1 MKGHDPVPLRVGD
14 ALRME
19 DAGPMPLGKIV
30 AQVRERFADTE
41 PIEADTVEP
50 PEDAAERLNRQREA
64 RESLW
69 RSRLPRRYANASLR
83 ALRDQ
88 QSPSQLAVWLA
99 AEVGVT
105 DRALNLLLAGPSRR
119 GKCLTG
125 DSLVTDPDTG
135 LPWRLVDVVGD
146 YTVSRVASYD
156 GKQISVENIT
166 QRIDSGVQPTLR
178 MILNSGRE
186 ITVTRHHP
194 LLLPDGWRAAAD
206 VRPGETVALPARLPE
221 PRKPERMSAAEIDL
235 LAILVAEG
243 CCGPGGGTT
252 GRTVSFS
259 TADPVLLARA
269 ESAAGELGMTVKH
282 LGRYDYALRGCVNL
296 AAPPGACGCGCGE
309 PVPPAARTDRR
320 AGAVKGQ
327 PRRYIHGHG
336 ARQGVARSF
345 VRKYGIECGARDKRM
360 PEAVYRLDN
369 DGVARFL
376 TVLWACDGTVGS
388 DGRPDFTVA
397 SEPLARAVQHLL
409 VRLGVQSR
417 LSWRPGV
424 NAWRLVVRAD
434 SRAAFAEALALWG
447 LKAQR
452 AALPTG
458 GFTRTGQPVTTR
470 VMNLAL
476 TASPHLWW
484 DRVERVEDAGE
495 RRVYDLSVESTGCF
509 VANDVIVHNTYAA
522 YALGN
527 AYVGSGGN
535 AVAWSLADLNA
546 ALRPDGDDTAYDRVT
561 SVALLV
567 LDDVGREQVSAW
579 TLEQLQRIL
588 DHRNREGLRTVF
600 TTNLDRAGL
609 TERYGEP
616 IVARML
622 DDCQVIRVNGEPID
636 GGETTW

>member
-119 GKCLTG
+119 GK
-125 DSLVTDPDTG
+125 
-135 LPWRLVDVVGD
+135 
-146 YTVSRVASYD
+146 
-156 GKQISVENIT
+156 
-166 QRIDSGVQPTLR
+166 
-178 MILNSGRE
+178 
-186 ITVTRHHP
+186 
-194 LLLPDGWRAAAD
+194 
-206 VRPGETVALPARLPE
+206 
-221 PRKPERMSAAEIDL
+221 
-235 LAILVAEG
+235 
-243 CCGPGGGTT
+243 
-252 GRTVSFS
+252 
-259 TADPVLLARA
+259 
-269 ESAAGELGMTVKH
+269 
-282 LGRYDYALRGCVNL
+282 
-296 AAPPGACGCGCGE
+296 
-309 PVPPAARTDRR
+309 
-320 AGAVKGQ
+320 
-327 PRRYIHGHG
+327 
-336 ARQGVARSF
+336 
-345 VRKYGIECGARDKRM
+345 
-360 PEAVYRLDN
+360 
-369 DGVARFL
+369 
-376 TVLWACDGTVGS
+376 
-388 DGRPDFTVA
+388 
-397 SEPLARAVQHLL
+397 
-409 VRLGVQSR
+409 
-417 LSWRPGV
+417 
-424 NAWRLVVRAD
+424 
-434 SRAAFAEALALWG
+434 
-447 LKAQR
+447 
-452 AALPTG
+452 
-458 GFTRTGQPVTTR
+458 
-470 VMNLAL
+470 
-476 TASPHLWW
+476 
-484 DRVERVEDAGE
+484 
-495 RRVYDLSVESTGCF
+495 
-509 VANDVIVHNTYAA
+509 TYAA

-527 AYVGSGGN
+527 THVAEGGH